1 MVLTL
6 FFQVV
11 QATFKL
17 EEITNSYYQQLED
30 ERKRRTAV
38 MQTLTIAENSN
49 AELKKKLADEEHA
62 RRSADS
68 ALDGA

>member
-1 MVLTL
+1 
-6 FFQVV
+6 
-11 QATFKL
+11 
-17 EEITNSYYQQLED
+17 
-30 ERKRRTAV
+30 

-68 ALDGA
+68 ALESTERQAKDQRQRLREAND